1 MKSSTINKGRWL
13 VVGLM
18 FCVMGCAAGTTAFRE
33 GEALLQA
40 GEYERAMERFEAAI
54 AEDPGRHEYRMK
66 WLGARNRAALNYL
79 NLGRQELDRG
89 NPMAAAA
96 AFQQALALDSSLTL
110 ASQQL
115 RGIQAEQ
122 QAQVLTA
129 AAERLFVQ
137 RQYYQARASLQR
149 ALQLQPGNSQALELL
164 QKVERTGQTVID
176 GFELELASDQLIT
189 LRLES
194 VDMQQA
200 FGILARLSGIDF
212 IFDEEVPQRVISLE
226 LKKVSF
232 AQALEILLK
241 LNGLGRRV
249 LNAKT
254 ILIYPQTPAK
264 VKQYEDQI
272 IQVFYLSNIDAK
284 KAITMLRAMLQ
295 ITKLYVHE
303 ERNALV
309 MRDKPDVVKLARQIL
324 EAADRADSEVV
335 FDLELVEVSHRDDLN
350 LGPRLSRYGVGIG
363 FGQGPNAENLVPDT
377 FIAAPGT
384 PPLVPTTG
392 LARGLSG
399 LESFYTLPS
408 ATFDFAKTLADT
420 EILANPKIR
429 VKNREKAKVHIGTRE
444 PIVTTNIST
453 TTSDVTSTNVQY
465 VDVGVKLDVEPIIQL
480 DNTVVTNLALEVS
493 NVLERQVIAGG
504 GVALRIST
512 TNAQSSLTLKDGER
526 TIIGGLIRD
535 DISETRDTLPGL
547 GRVPLV
553 GPLVT
558 GRNRSKQKREILLSI
573 TPYIVRNIEL
583 PHAELATIWSS
594 GEEDLQAGPRF
605 ITFAGERFQP
615 GNTPG
620 SLQQPLL
627 PGTGR
632 SPGPAAGVGPPGASL
647 SLQVPPATVGQDL
660 VVQVGLS
667 AVHDLR
673 QIALTVRYPQQLV
686 AFEGA
691 EPGTLF
697 SGPDKSIVL
706 TSEED
711 AAAGTVTLRL
721 QKTGDKTG
729 ASGFGNLLTLR
740 FRAMAPGK
748 GQVQLMD
755 PDFRNSA
762 GTALAV
768 RDEASFVEVR

>member
-1 MKSSTINKGRWL
+1 MKSSTISKGRWL
-13 VVGLM
+13 VVGFML
-18 FCVMGCAAGTTAFRE
+18 CVMGCAAGTTAFRE
-33 GEALLQA
+33 GEELLQA

-66 WLGARNRAALNYL
+66 WLGARNRAALHYL

-89 NPMAAAA
+89 NPMGAAA

-115 RGIQAEQ
+115 RSIQADQ
-122 QAQVLTA
+122 QAQVLIA
-129 AAERLFVQ
+129 AAERLYVQ
-137 RQYYQARASLQR
+137 RQYYQAKASLQR
-149 ALQLQPGNSQALELL
+149 ALQLQPGNAQALELL

-212 IFDEEVPQRVISLE
+212 IFDEEVPPRVITLE

-249 LNAKT
+249 LNSKT

-363 FGQGPNAENLVPDT
+363 FGQGPNAENLVPDSL
-377 FIAAPGT
+377 T
-384 PPLVPTTG
+384 PPPSGTYPPLIPTTG
-392 LARGLSG
+392 LAQGLSG

-465 VDVGVKLDVEPIIQL
+465 VDVGVKLDVEPFIQL

-535 DISETRDTLPGL
+535 DISETRNTFPGL
-547 GRVPLV
+547 GSVPLV

-573 TPYIVRNIEL
+573 TPYIVRSIEL
-583 PHAELATIWSS
+583 PHAEMATIWSS

-605 ITFAGERFQP
+605 ATFAGERFQP
-615 GNTPG
+615 GNTAG

-632 SPGPAAGVGPPGASL
+632 SLGPASAGMSL
-647 SLQVPPATVGQDL
+647 SLQVPAATVGQDL
-660 VVQVGLS
+660 VVQVGMS

-673 QIALTVRYPQQLV
+673 QLGLTVRYPQQLV

-697 SGPDKSIVL
+697 SRPDQSVVL
-706 TSEED
+706 TSEGDE
-711 AAAGTVTLRL
+711 AAGTVTLRL
-721 QKTGDKTG
+721 QQTGDRTG
-729 ASGFGNLLTLR
+729 ASGFGHLLTLR
-740 FRAMAPGK
+740 FRALAPGK
-748 GQVQLMD
+748 GQLQLTE

-762 GTALAV
+762 GAALAV
-768 RDEASFVEVR
+768 REEASFVEVR